1 MDPVTISLAVGV
13 ASKAFE
19 AIKSGFQMGRDLEQ
33 MSGDLSRWMGASSDI
48 DQAEKQAKNPGVF
61 GKVFGGGSIE
71 SVALQAYAAKKKLE
85 EQRYELKMFLNLTH
99 GPQAYDELL
108 AMEGQIRKERQQTI
122 YKQQQLR
129 KEIGEAVTWVFVVLV
144 IAGFGFLLASV
155 WSSRSK
161 ADVDTQP
168 RTFVI
173 REDSNK

>member
-1 MDPVTISLAVGV
+1 
-13 ASKAFE
+13 
-19 AIKSGFQMGRDLEQ
+19 

-71 SVALQAYAAKKKLE
+71 ATALQAYAAKKKLE

-108 AMEGQIRKERQQTI
+108 AMEGKIRKERQETV

-129 KEIGEAVTWVFVVLV
+129 KQIGEIIAWLTVVIV
-144 IAGFGFLLASV
+144 IGGFAFLLASV
-155 WSSRSK
+155 WVNRAQAS
-161 ADVDTQP
+161 VDTQP
-168 RTFVI
+168 KTFI
-173 REDSNK
+173 LRDEIE